1 MIDYTSLAVFIPTF
15 FFVSIT
21 PGMCM
26 TLAMTLGM
34 TVGVKRTMY
43 MMLGELIGVAIV
55 AVAAVA
61 GVASVML
68 KYPSV
73 FDVVKY
79 IGGAYLAFLGVQMWQ
94 SKGKMAIDIDAKVEV
109 GRLTLFIQGLV
120 TAVSN
125 PKGWGFMIALLPPF
139 ISTELPIVPQM
150 LVLLSIITLSEFVCM
165 MIYASG
171 GKTLR
176 VFLSTGNNVKIMN
189 RISGSLMIG
198 VGVWLAFG

>member
-1 MIDYTSLAVFIPTF
+1 
-15 FFVSIT
+15 
-21 PGMCM
+21 M

-34 TVGVKRTMY
+34 TVGVRRTMY
-43 MMLGELIGVAIV
+43 MMLGELIGVAVV

-73 FDVVKY
+73 FEIVKY
-79 IGGAYLAFLGVQMWQ
+79 IGGAYLAFLGFQMWQ
-94 SKGKMAIDIDAKVEV
+94 SKGKMAIDIHAEIEV
-109 GRLTLFIQGLV
+109 GRLTLFMQGLV
-120 TAVSN
+120 TAISN

-150 LVLLSIITLSEFVCM
+150 LVLLSIIILSEFVCM

-176 VFLSTGNNVKIMN
+176 VFLSTGSNVKIMN

-198 VGVWLAFG
+198 VGFWLAFG